1 MERHIHVADCSIYCY
16 NKTSGNAI
24 VALFCTESSL
34 TLSSFSTFK
43 KLAMNTLSKSSSV
56 ALAIAFGFSMLAT
69 STSLNA
75 QSREDSDDTG
85 SERSINAS
93 DAKPAAK
100 PTVSFRE
107 SVKAKVA
114 TQAAAPSKE
123 MKGTDVKAA
132 PAPITNQTR
141 VNQNT
146 TATPKT
152 WTKTTASQQ
161 KNDSGSESESTKVAA
176 TKIATPANTSAVKN
190 NVAVYPVKSGSAID
204 SDASDKVVNAPN
216 AKDSYTENVNIVKVL
231 SKSSAAPSVKVA
243 SPVAAVKYE
252 NASPAGKA
260 KVELHAKPSAPVQIV
275 TIVEQHEVKGAS
287 ANEKSR

>member
-1 MERHIHVADCSIYCY
+1 M
-16 NKTSGNAI
+16 N
-24 VALFCTESSL
+24 
-34 TLSSFSTFK
+34 TFK
-43 KLAMNTLSKSSSV
+43 KSSSI

-75 QSREDSDDTG
+75 QSREDSDDAG

-100 PTVSFRE
+100 PTVSFSQ

-114 TQAAAPSKE
+114 TQAAAPRKDV
-123 MKGTDVKAA
+123 KPTDAKAA
-132 PAPITNQTR
+132 PAPAPVTNQTR

-146 TATPKT
+146 TAGPKT

-161 KNDSGSESESTKVAA
+161 INASGSESDSKSNRIQSESTKVAA

-190 NVAVYPVKSGSAID
+190 NVAAKPVRA
-204 SDASDKVVNAPN
+204 AAQPKVLEYQDDLSLGAEENEK
-216 AKDSYTENVNIVKVL
+216 AKAAFNKKKEIAATPAKEIVKPV
-231 SKSSAAPSVKVA
+231 VA
-243 SPVAAVKYE
+243 STPTVKYE
-252 NASPAGKA
+252 NASPGRTPKA
-260 KVELHAKPSAPVQIV
+260 ETHKKPSAPIQIA
-275 TIVEQHEVKGAS
+275 TIVEQNEVKGLP